1 MINAEQ
7 YYNKPTTKEK
17 AMTTNNPGWSS
28 ISRFNLEIE
37 IKDDD
42 IKFNPT
48 GKAYI
53 VRIVDN
59 EQEVISNGVANTLEK
74 AFMECINSQ
83 L

>member
-1 MINAEQ
+1 
-7 YYNKPTTKEK
+7 
-17 AMTTNNPGWSS
+17 MTDTEPGWSH

-59 EQEVISNGVANTLEK
+59 EQEIISDGVANTLEK
-74 AFMECINSQ
+74 AFIECINGQ